1 MLQQISGYGKYC
13 FCGICA
19 GKLCLGLAF
28 KNRIRVLDSH
38 NSRHAVSGVRSG
50 KVRVLLLENT
60 ELSCIGIDELGKTG
74 LKANQMGA
82 AFLGK
87 DVVAEAQDIFL
98 KGIHKLESN
107 LYLDLIYFLF
117 EINRL
122 MNDGLS
128 AI

>member
-1 MLQQISGYGKYC
+1 
-13 FCGICA
+13 
-19 GKLCLGLAF
+19 
-28 KNRIRVLDSH
+28 
-38 NSRHAVSGVRSG
+38 
-50 KVRVLLLENT
+50 
-60 ELSCIGIDELGKTG
+60 
-74 LKANQMGA
+74 MGT

-87 DVVAEAQDIFL
+87 DVVAETQDIFL